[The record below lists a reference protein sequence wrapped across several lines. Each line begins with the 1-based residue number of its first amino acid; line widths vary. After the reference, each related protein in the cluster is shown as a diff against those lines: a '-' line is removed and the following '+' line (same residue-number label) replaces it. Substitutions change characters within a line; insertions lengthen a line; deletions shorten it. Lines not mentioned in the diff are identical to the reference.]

1 MEESEHRK
9 NLVEIINGSSTTF
22 LRNERVFIKH
32 KGLND
37 LVDYEL
43 IYNHNLEYARKKGLP
58 TKEEVLEELNDGD
71 IWTKHDENKIQ
82 ETERFLESLKNN
94 KSNVYLDSA
103 LKKVEEQIENTEL
116 ELNALMM
123 KKEELVSNSAETYAT
138 NRANDYYI
146 VNSFYKDKEHKDL
159 LFTQEEYEYLDRTRL
174 QEVIAL
180 YSKFSKRFSE
190 DSIQY
195 LVLQDFYKVYY
206 SMSESSMDFFG
217 KAALELTNFQL
228 NLFLYTR
235 IFKNIFENVENIPD
249 KIKNNPKQLL
259 DFASSSK
266 TREEVKSKIDKDG
279 SGGTI
284 VGATKEDMDA
294 MGLSTEGGDT
304 LSDAAKKKGGQLTMA
319 DLMKMNGV

>member
-1 MEESEHRK
+1 MEESEYRK

-43 IYNHNLEYARKKGLP
+43 IYNHNLEYANQRGLP
-58 TKEEVLEELNDGD
+58 KKQEVLEELDAGD
-71 IWTKHDENKIQ
+71 IWTKQDENKIR
-82 ETERFLESLKNN
+82 ETENFLQSLKDN

-116 ELNALMM
+116 ELNALIM
-123 KKEELVSNSAETYAT
+123 KKDELVSNSAETYAT
-138 NRANDYYI
+138 NRANDYYVI
-146 VNSFYKDKEHKDL
+146 NSFYKDKKHEEL
-159 LFTQEEYEYLDRTRL
+159 LFTQEEYEYLDRAKL
-174 QEVIAL
+174 QDVIFL
-180 YSKFSKRFSE
+180 YSEFSKRFSE
-190 DSIQY
+190 ESIQH

-206 SMSESSMDFFG
+206 SMSDSSMDFFG
-217 KAALELTNFQL
+217 KAALNLTNFQL

-235 IFKNIFENVENIPD
+235 IFKNIFENLENIPD

-266 TREEVKSKIDKDG
+266 TREEVKSKIDRDG

-284 VGATKEDMDA
+284 VGATKEDMEA
-294 MGLSTEGGDT
+294 MGLSSAGGDT
-304 LSDAAKKKGGQLTMA
+304 LSAAAKKKGGKLTMS